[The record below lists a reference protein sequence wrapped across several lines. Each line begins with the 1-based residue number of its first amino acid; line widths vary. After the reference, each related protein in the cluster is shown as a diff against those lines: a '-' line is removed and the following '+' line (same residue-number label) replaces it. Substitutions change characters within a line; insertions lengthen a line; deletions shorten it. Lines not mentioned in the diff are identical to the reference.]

1 MKRMKKKSLA
11 LLAALLLLLLTAC
24 GGGAG
29 GGDKNGSSASSP
41 GMGSSNMDMST
52 ADTVPMEPMAGWEG
66 GESYEAPD
74 ESGSNLPANM
84 KVILTGDLELETKE
98 FDTAVQAL
106 DALVAELG
114 GWYESRSVNQGGT
127 YRSVN
132 ATVRVPSQNFA
143 ALMERSGEVAHKTWS
158 NDYQQDVSEAYYDSE
173 ARLTTQRTKLERL
186 QALLAQAENMEDII
200 TLESAISETELQI
213 EYLTGSLRK
222 YDSLVNYSTIN
233 LSLREVYRLST
244 DQEVPVTFGQRLGD
258 AFITG
263 LQRGI
268 ENLEDFIIGVAR
280 NWVSLLILAI
290 IVAIAVL
297 VYRRRKRNR
306 PAFPPPPPYQRQPK
320 QDRNES
326 SQDDKTDK
334 K

>member
-1 MKRMKKKSLA
+1 MKMKRMSLA
-11 LLAALLLLLLTAC
+11 LLIALLLLTAC
-24 GGGAG
+24 GGGA
-29 GGDKNGSSASSP
+29 DSGSGLISTDMNTAGTAP
-41 GMGSSNMDMST
+41 G
-52 ADTVPMEPMAGWEG
+52 EPMAGWQELG
-66 GESYEAPD
+66 SYETP
-74 ESGSNLPANM
+74 EGSGSNLPANM
-84 KVILTGDLELETKE
+84 KVILTGELELETKE
-98 FDTAVQAL
+98 FDDAVQAL

-132 ATVRVPSQNFA
+132 ATIRVPSQNFA
-143 ALMERSGEVAHKTWS
+143 ALMERSGEAAHKTWS

-186 QALLAQAENMEDII
+186 QALLAQAESMEDII
-200 TLESAISETELQI
+200 TLESAISETELEI
-213 EYLTGSLRK
+213 EHLTGSLRK

-268 ENLEDFIIGVAR
+268 ENLEDFTIGLAR
-280 NWVSLLILAI
+280 NWVSLLILAVI
-290 IVAIAVL
+290 AGAAVA
-297 VYRRRKRNR
+297 VYRRRKRSRSAVPPHTPR
-306 PAFPPPPPYQRQPK
+306 PEQEPEQK
-320 QDRNES
+320 ENKK
-326 SQDDKTDK
+326 DDKK
-334 K
+334 

>member
-1 MKRMKKKSLA
+1 MKKMKKKSLA
-11 LLAALLLLLLTAC
+11 LLTALLLLLLTAC
-24 GGGAG
+24 GGSAG
-29 GGDKNGSSASSP
+29 GNKNSSASSP
-41 GMGSSNMDMST
+41 SSSDSNMDMNT
-52 ADTVPMEPMAGWEG
+52 ADTAPMEPMAGWES
-66 GESYEAPD
+66 GESYTPE

-98 FDTAVQAL
+98 FDDAVQAL
-106 DALVAELG
+106 DDLVAELG

-132 ATVRVPSQNFA
+132 ATIRVPARNFA

-244 DQEVPVTFGQRLGD
+244 DVEVPVTFGQRLGD

-268 ENLEDFIIGVAR
+268 DNLEDFIIGVAR
-280 NWVSLLILAI
+280 NWVSILILA
-290 IVAIAVL
+290 AIAAAAVA

-306 PAFPPPPPYQRQPK
+306 PSFPPPPPYVPRPEQKPEQK
-320 QDRNES
+320 ENKK
-326 SQDDKTDK
+326 DDKK
-334 K
+334 